1 MQSGSSMAAIPLQ
14 NQSTDTIM
22 TFSPIQSWALATV
35 AGESGPV
42 ACLETS
48 DGLYRLEPSLA
59 RAGRAGVSRVIDLFD
74 DWAAARSV
82 IDAAVRTLDAADRMP
97 AEAPRLS
104 PLLYP
109 GKVLCAGANYFRHMA
124 EMGFPVDSKDSQR
137 LFFFFKPSRN
147 AVVGEGPVVHM
158 PIDTKAFDWEVE
170 LAIVIGKTARNVT
183 PEQAMAHIA
192 GYTIGVDFCARD
204 LNKAPDQFY
213 KLDWVAG
220 KAQESCCPLGPR
232 FVPAE
237 ALADPQDTRL
247 RLSVNAVSKQD
258 DTTADMIFTIAEQIS
273 LASKIMTLDP
283 GDVLLT
289 GTPAGVGAAKQS
301 FLSIGDRVEAS
312 IDGIGTLTNIIQP
325 PKTSAA

>member
-1 MQSGSSMAAIPLQ
+1 
-14 NQSTDTIM
+14 M
-22 TFSPIQSWALATV
+22 TSSPIHSWALATV
-35 AGESGPV
+35 AGETGPV
-42 ACLETS
+42 ACLETN

-59 RAGRAGVSRVIDLFD
+59 RAGRAGVNRVIDLFD
-74 DWAAARSV
+74 DWDAARGV
-82 IDAAVRTLDAADRMP
+82 IEAAVATLDAADLMP
-97 AEAPRLS
+97 ADATRLS

-109 GKVLCAGANYFRHMA
+109 GKVLCAGANYYRHMA

-158 PIDTKAFDWEVE
+158 PLDTKAFDWEVE

-183 PEQAMAHIA
+183 SEQAMSHIA
-192 GYTIGVDFCARD
+192 GYTVGVDFCARD
-204 LNKAPDQFY
+204 LNKAPEQFY

-232 FVPAE
+232 FVPAD
-237 ALADPQDTRL
+237 ALPDAQDTRL
-247 RLSVNAVSKQD
+247 RLSVNDVAKQD
-258 DTTADMIFTIAEQIS
+258 DTTADMIFTIAEQIAT
-273 LASKIMTLDP
+273 ASKIMTLDP

-289 GTPAGVGAAKQS
+289 GTPAGVGAAKQT

-312 IDGIGTLTNIIQP
+312 IEGIGTLINTIQP